1 MGFVM
6 PVRFRTSSETGGV
19 VMKELLVSDDG
30 GKTGGSRRD
39 KLQAIKIRILPRK
52 KQRPKVSQSS
62 LKSDLSRPNDHP
74 QSQQQGGRPTIAKR
88 SRFSCWSSEESES
101 QHLHHYDVVTHDV
114 TSIAATTT
122 LLPYS
127 SCNDCDLHRDDPQL
141 LSWNNVEDRDDDD
154 DGRRRRSYRTAQNF
168 ISVGQRDASS
178 PGYSDEVFEDVTE
191 TGADWRNSGRH
202 LEALRPMNVGSASDQ
217 RRQRVSQPLPP
228 RHRPSGPHSGASN
241 AATAQGATERKP
253 ALIRR
258 AVTDLE
264 AAELAAGYPEV
275 YYVGDTTTV
284 NKEEPVRRRATDK
297 KTQDSAGSVTRA
309 DDWKKKYDDEEGYYI
324 HVPHDQIAYR

>member
-6 PVRFRTSSETGGV
+6 PVSFRTSSETGV
-19 VMKELLVSDDG
+19 VMKELLVGDDG

-52 KQRPKVSQSS
+52 KQRPKVGEDS
-62 LKSDLSRPNDHP
+62 LKSDPNHHR
-74 QSQQQGGRPTIAKR
+74 QHQQQQGGRPTTAKR
-88 SRFSCWSSEESES
+88 TRFSCWSSEESDN
-101 QHLHHYDVVTHDV
+101 QHLHHYDVVAHDV
-114 TSIAATTT
+114 TSIAATATR
-122 LLPYS
+122 LPYS

-141 LSWNNVEDRDDDD
+141 LSLNNAEDRADDD
-154 DGRRRRSYRTAQNF
+154 DGRPRRTAQNF
-168 ISVGQRDASS
+168 LFIGQRDASP
-178 PGYSDEVFEDVTE
+178 PGYSDDVFEDVTE

-228 RHRPSGPHSGASN
+228 RHRPGGPHSGASN

-284 NKEEPVRRRATDK
+284 NKEEPVRRRAADK